1 MYFFNNQT
9 NLNLQMITMYLYLK
23 SNRFDLKILARELLS
38 VKNIVKSKHLTKEGE
53 CSDIDSKKRSS
64 VSQYMSSDF

>member
-9 NLNLQMITMYLYLK
+9 NLNLQMITMHLYLK
-23 SNRFDLKILARELLS
+23 SNRFDQKILARALLS
-38 VKNIVKSKHLTKEGE
+38 VKNIVKSKLLTKEGE

>member
-9 NLNLQMITMYLYLK
+9 NLNLQMITMHLYLK
-23 SNRFDLKILARELLS
+23 SNRFDLKILARALLS
-38 VKNIVKSKHLTKEGE
+38 VKNIVKSKLLTKKGE